1 MLSCLFV
8 LTWALNA
15 ATAYNINSSRTVFRS
30 GFFGASLGTNAAQ
43 LPKSPSLPDVG
54 PEEGVFE
61 GFGCSPTVMRVSR
74 RGSKLR
80 GQDFSVSKLNEERK
94 SNAGKKGGAGYVD
107 PNKLF
112 VGNLAFSVTEDQL
125 LSWFESKGY
134 GTHVSSCKIIRD
146 WKTGDSKGY
155 AFASF
160 TDPIFA
166 TSAMESLTNHE
177 LEGRIVRLSQGQRKR
192 TEAEVAFVTKD
203 RRNVGDLTEEVS
215 EIEVG
220 SLLAF
225 LPPVYKL
232 LTPPALPRISQL
244 NLGCSRQ
251 ETTKG
256 RFTTMR
262 LSTLTKR
269 ETMMEK
275 RISQAQ
281 NSKDLVNL

>member
-1 MLSCLFV
+1 
-8 LTWALNA
+8 
-15 ATAYNINSSRTVFRS
+15 
-30 GFFGASLGTNAAQ
+30 
-43 LPKSPSLPDVG
+43 
-54 PEEGVFE
+54 
-61 GFGCSPTVMRVSR
+61 MRVSR

-177 LEGRIVRLSQGQRKR
+177 LEGRIVRISQGQRKR

-203 RRNVGDLTEEVS
+203 RRNAGDLTEEDLAIQSGLLEAGDDEGEIYDDEVEYVDKEGDYDGEENIASTEFKGFGQFVNEDLNIDEWVAES
-215 EIEVG
+215 ETETG
-220 SLLAF
+220 ADGSDDEGNNESLL
-225 LPPVYKL
+225 
-232 LTPPALPRISQL
+232 RW
-244 NLGCSRQ
+244 
-251 ETTKG
+251 
-256 RFTTMR
+256 
-262 LSTLTKR
+262 
-269 ETMMEK
+269 
-275 RISQAQ
+275 
-281 NSKDLVNL
+281 